1 MLKWQKNYYVGE
13 NIKDPHK
20 IKRKINAGKFVPGV
34 FLLTL
39 SNNPANLCEI
49 VPAAMLMQKAYRE
62 ICPLIFGM
70 AKDKDEAME
79 MVSSLLGEIYRETGS
94 FQIAEYLKNR

>member
-1 MLKWQKNYYVGE
+1 MLKWQKKYYVGE
-13 NIKDPHK
+13 SVKEPHK
-20 IKRKINAGKFVPGV
+20 IKRKINAGKLAPGI

-39 SNNPANLCEI
+39 SNNPENICEI

-70 AKDKDEAME
+70 AKGKDEAME
-79 MVSSLLGEIYRETGS
+79 LLSGILEEIYRETGS
-94 FQIAEYLKNR
+94 FSVAEYLKNR